1 MKVRQEQL
9 EILAA
14 ELLKAYQDRDVITL
28 KRSEAEIKSAIVAI
42 VARNFSEEEAI
53 EEEARKVLAAYGRP
67 ARDMDPYKM
76 FLIAKQKLA
85 AKKGF
90 IL

>member
-1 MKVRQEQL
+1 MKIRPL
-9 EILAA
+9 
-14 ELLKAYQDRDVITL
+14 QDRIIV
-28 KRSEAEIKSAIVAI
+28 KR
-42 VARNFSEEEAI
+42 I
-53 EEEARKVLAAYGRP
+53 EEEARKVLASYASA

-85 AKKGF
+85 TKKGF